1 MSSAKMPE
9 YLNPQNWFDLIFAPQ
24 SAFVVLVLCAG
35 VLLLISFAA
44 NYKSATPAA
53 AAYLGGNPSALIQRS
68 VQRPA
73 VVAPPVPA
81 KAEPAKVV
89 PAAAKPLL
97 APKVFKVEAQT
108 LEQKKTLS
116 DVKTEKKP
124 VLEAKMVPSAPVVV
138 PVEAPAAPVA
148 AAPVSAPVAA
158 AAAPSKLDSTYEAYR
173 NAMLSS
179 GPRGQLES
187 SKLQT
192 KTSGNTWRQSNSLK
206 LPDADTAAFLERTN
220 VSVNDRMVAIFDAVK
235 A

>member
-44 NYKSATPAA
+44 NYKGAVSAVDYPGFGLNSVPTS
-53 AAYLGGNPSALIQRS
+53 LTQRS

-73 VVAPPVPA
+73 VAPTKVAPPAPA
-81 KAEPAKVV
+81 TAPAKVV

-97 APKVFKVEAQT
+97 APKVFKVEAQA

-124 VLEAKMVPSAPVVV
+124 VLEAKMLPP
-138 PVEAPAAPVA
+138 APVA
-148 AAPVSAPVAA
+148 APVEVAPVEASKPV
-158 AAAPSKLDSTYEAYR
+158 SKLDSTYEAYR

-192 KTSGNTWRQSNSLK
+192 KTSGNTWRQSSSLK

>member
-1 MSSAKMPE
+1 MSAPE
-9 YLNPQNWFDLIFAPQ
+9 YLNPKTWFDLIFAPQ
-24 SAFVVLVLCAG
+24 SAFIVIVVALG
-35 VLLLISFAA
+35 VLLLISFGA
-44 NYKSATPAA
+44 NYRGATSASNYGKFGLNA
-53 AAYLGGNPSALIQRS
+53 NPSPLVQRS

-73 VVAPPVPA
+73 VVAPPAPAAPAAVKPAA
-81 KAEPAKVV
+81 KA
-89 PAAAKPLL
+89 PLL
-97 APKVFKVEAQT
+97 APKVFKVEPQA

-124 VLEAKMVPSAPVVV
+124 VLEAKMVPSAPV
-138 PVEAPAAPVA
+138 AT
-148 AAPVSAPVAA
+148 
-158 AAAPSKLDSTYEAYR
+158 KLDSTYEAYR

>member
-1 MSSAKMPE
+1 MPE
-9 YLNPQNWFDLIFAPQ
+9 YLNPQTWFDLIFAPQ

-44 NYKSATPAA
+44 NYKGASGPAE
-53 AAYLGGNPSALIQRS
+53 AYLGGNPSALTQRS

-73 VVAPPVPA
+73 VVAPPA
-81 KAEPAKVV
+81 PAKVV

-124 VLEAKMVPSAPVVV
+124 VLEAKMVPP
-138 PVEAPAAPVA
+138 APVA
-148 AAPVSAPVAA
+148 TPVEVASVATPVEVAPVATKETVDTK
-158 AAAPSKLDSTYEAYR
+158 PSKLDSTYEAYR

-179 GPRGQLES
+179 GPRGQLET

-192 KTSGNTWRQSNSLK
+192 KTSGNTWRQSSSLK

>member
-1 MSSAKMPE
+1 MPE
-9 YLNPQNWFDLIFAPQ
+9 YMNPQTWFDLIFAPQ

-44 NYKSATPAA
+44 NYKGASIANN
-53 AAYLGGNPSALIQRS
+53 AYFGLDGNPSALIQRS
-68 VQRPA
+68 IQRPA
-73 VVAPPVPA
+73 VVAPPA
-81 KAEPAKVV
+81 PAKVV

-124 VLEAKMVPSAPVVV
+124 VLEAKMVPP
-138 PVEAPAAPVA
+138 APVA
-148 AAPVSAPVAA
+148 TPVEVAPVTKETVAETK
-158 AAAPSKLDSTYEAYR
+158 PSKLDSTYEAYR

-179 GPRGQLES
+179 GPRGQLET

-192 KTSGNTWRQSNSLK
+192 KTSGNTWRQSSSLK